1 MDRKN
6 FIEIFVLIISAF
18 IIIIVSNVFN
28 KNNYQEENIEIV
40 EIVEPE
46 HEFEYGIIIDSLII
60 IKDKVRRNQF
70 LADVLLKY
78 NVDYATIDKIAR
90 ASKPV
95 FDVRKI
101 RRGNNYSII
110 CSNDSINKLLYFVY
124 EKSPTK
130 YIVYDL
136 TDSICIYSG
145 EKEIETRIEKT
156 KGTIVNS
163 FWNAMIDNSCDPNL
177 ANELSEVF
185 AWTIDFFGIQ
195 KGDTYN
201 AIYEALYVDNKYIG
215 LGNIQAANINH
226 SGNDYFAFYYIQDSV
241 GDYFD
246 EEANSLMR
254 TFLKAPL
261 RYKRIS
267 SGYSHSRLH
276 PILKI
281 RRPHHGV
288 DYAAATG
295 TPVLTI
301 GDGVVIKKAYQKRGG
316 GNYLKIKHNGTYTTS
331 YMHLS
336 KYAKG
341 MKKGTRVK
349 QGDVIGYVGKTG
361 LATGPHLDFRV
372 YRNGKA
378 INPLKLKS
386 PPAKP
391 VDSSNLSEYRL
402 LKDSL
407 IQELNKI
414 NSDTLFV
421 QDDEEIL
428 QNEV

>member
-18 IIIIVSNVFN
+18 IIIIVSNVFT

-145 EKEIETRIEKT
+145 EKEIEIRIEKT

>member
-18 IIIIVSNVFN
+18 IIIIVSNVFT
-28 KNNYQEENIEIV
+28 KNNYQEENIELV
-40 EIVEPE
+40 EIVVHE

-70 LADVLLKY
+70 LSDILLKY

-95 FDVRKI
+95 FNVRKI

-145 EKEIETRIEKT
+145 EKEIEIRIEKT

-185 AWTIDFFGIQ
+185 AWSIDFFGIQ

-215 LGNIQAANINH
+215 LGNIQAAKINH
-226 SGNDYFAFYYIQDSV
+226 SGLDYFAFYYIQDSV

-246 EEANSLMR
+246 EESNSLMR

-372 YRNGKA
+372 FRNGKA

-391 VDSSNLSEYRL
+391 VDSINLSEYRL

-407 IQELNKI
+407 IQELNRI

>member
-1 MDRKN
+1 MLRKQ
-6 FIEIFVLIISAF
+6 FIEISILILSAF
-18 IIIIVSNVFN
+18 VIIIVSNSFN
-28 KNNYQEENIEIV
+28 KNEYQEDKIEIV
-40 EIVEPE
+40 EVVEPE
-46 HEFEYGIIIDSLII
+46 YVFEYGIIVDSLII
-60 IKDKVRRNQF
+60 IKDKVKKNQF
-70 LADVLLKY
+70 LSDILLKY
-78 NVDYATIDKIAR
+78 NVDYGTIDKIAR

-101 RRGNNYSII
+101 RRGNNYSVI
-110 CSNDSINKLLYFVY
+110 CSNDSLNSLLYFVY
-124 EKSPTK
+124 ENSPTK
-130 YIVYDL
+130 YFVYDL
-136 TDSICIYSG
+136 TDSVNIYSG
-145 EKEIETRIEKT
+145 EKKIETRIEKT
-156 KGTIVNS
+156 FGTIVSS
-163 FWNAMIDNSCDPNL
+163 FWNAMIENNCDPNL

-195 KGDTYN
+195 KGDDYK
-201 AIYEALYVDNKYIG
+201 AIYEALYVDDKYIG
-215 LGNIQAANINH
+215 LGNVLTAKINH
-226 SGNDYFAFYYIQDSV
+226 SGEDYFAFYFIQDSV

-261 RYKRIS
+261 RFRRIS

-288 DYAAATG
+288 DYAAPTG
-295 TPVLTI
+295 TPVHTI
-301 GDGVVIKKAYQKRGG
+301 GDGVVISRGYQKRGG
-316 GNYLKIKHNGTYTTS
+316 GNYLKIKHNGTYTTA

-391 VDSSNLSEYRL
+391 VDSINLVEYKII
-402 LKDSL
+402 KDSL
-407 IQELNKI
+407 IQELNNI

-428 QNEV
+428 QKEA

>member
-428 QNEV
+428 

>member
-1 MDRKN
+1 MLRKKLV
-6 FIEIFVLIISAF
+6 EIFVLILSAF
-18 IIIIVSNVFN
+18 IIIIISNSFD
-28 KNNYQEENIEIV
+28 KNEYQKDKIEIV
-40 EIVEPE
+40 ELVEPE
-46 HEFEYGIIIDSLII
+46 HVLEYGIIVDSLII
-60 IKDKVRRNQF
+60 IKDKVKRNQF
-70 LADVLLKY
+70 LSDILLKY
-78 NVDYATIDKIAR
+78 NVDYVIIDKIAR

-101 RRGNNYSII
+101 RRGNNYSVI
-110 CSNDSINKLLYFVY
+110 CSNDSLNSLLYFIY

-136 TDSICIYSG
+136 TDSVNIYSG
-145 EKEIETRIEKT
+145 EKKIEIRIENT
-156 KGTIVNS
+156 SGIIVSS
-163 FWNAMIDNSCDPNL
+163 FWNAMLDNNCDPNL

-195 KGDTYN
+195 KGDNYK
-201 AIYEALYVDNKYIG
+201 AIYEALYVDDKYIG
-215 LGNIQAANINH
+215 LGNVLTAKINH
-226 SGNDYFAFYYIQDSV
+226 SGEDHLGFYFIQDSV

-246 EEANSLMR
+246 EDANSLMR

-261 RYKRIS
+261 RFKRIS

-288 DYAAATG
+288 DYAAPTG
-295 TPVLTI
+295 TPVHTI
-301 GDGVVIKKAYQKRGG
+301 GDGVVVSRGYQKRGG

-372 YRNGKA
+372 YRNSKA
-378 INPLKLKS
+378 INPLKLRS

-391 VDSSNLSEYRL
+391 VDSVNLAEYKII
-402 LKDSL
+402 KDSL
-407 IQELNKI
+407 IQELNNM
-414 NSDTLFV
+414 NSDDQLV
-421 QDDEEIL
+421 KDEEKII
-428 QNEV
+428 QEDA

>member
-1 MDRKN
+1 
-6 FIEIFVLIISAF
+6 
-18 IIIIVSNVFN
+18 
-28 KNNYQEENIEIV
+28 
-40 EIVEPE
+40 
-46 HEFEYGIIIDSLII
+46 
-60 IKDKVRRNQF
+60 
-70 LADVLLKY
+70 
-78 NVDYATIDKIAR
+78 
-90 ASKPV
+90 
-95 FDVRKI
+95 
-101 RRGNNYSII
+101 
-110 CSNDSINKLLYFVY
+110 
-124 EKSPTK
+124 
-130 YIVYDL
+130 
-136 TDSICIYSG
+136 
-145 EKEIETRIEKT
+145 
-156 KGTIVNS
+156 
-163 FWNAMIDNSCDPNL
+163 
-177 ANELSEVF
+177 
-185 AWTIDFFGIQ
+185 
-195 KGDTYN
+195 
-201 AIYEALYVDNKYIG
+201 
-215 LGNIQAANINH
+215 
-226 SGNDYFAFYYIQDSV
+226 
-241 GDYFD
+241 
-246 EEANSLMR
+246 MR

-428 QNEV
+428 

>member
-6 FIEIFVLIISAF
+6 YIEIFILIIAAF
-18 IIIIVSNVFN
+18 IIIIISSVFN
-28 KNNYQEENIEIV
+28 KNDYQEEKLEPV

-46 HEFEYGIIIDSLII
+46 HEFEYGIIVDSLII
-60 IKDKVRRNQF
+60 IKDKVRKNQF
-70 LADVLLKY
+70 LSDILLKY
-78 NVDYATIDKIAR
+78 KVNYVTIDKIAR

-101 RRGNNYSII
+101 RRGNNYSVI

-136 TDSICIYSG
+136 TDSVCIYSG
-145 EKEIETRIEKT
+145 EKEIEIRIEKT
-156 KGTIVNS
+156 TGTIISS
-163 FWNAMIDNSCDPNL
+163 FWNAMLDNNCDPNL

-195 KGDTYN
+195 KGDIYN

-215 LGNIQAANINH
+215 LGNIQAAKINH
-226 SGNDYFAFYYIQDSV
+226 SGDDYFAFYFIQDSV

-267 SGYSHSRLH
+267 SRYSHSRMH

-301 GDGVVIKKAYQKRGG
+301 GDGIVVKRGYEKRGG

-336 KYAKG
+336 KYAQG
-341 MKKGTRVK
+341 MKKGARVK

-361 LATGPHLDFRV
+361 LATGPHLDFRI

-391 VDSSNLSEYRL
+391 VDSIKLTEYNI

-407 IQELNKI
+407 IRELNKI
-414 NSDTLFV
+414 YFKK
-421 QDDEEIL
+421 
-428 QNEV
+428 

>member
-1 MDRKN
+1 MAKKN
-6 FIEIFVLIISAF
+6 LTEIFVLILSAL
-18 IIIIVSNVFN
+18 IIIIISNVFI
-28 KNNYQEENIEIV
+28 KDKSQEDKIEIV
-40 EIVEPE
+40 ELIEPE
-46 HEFEYGIIIDSLII
+46 HTFEYGIIVDSLII
-60 IKDKVRRNQF
+60 IKDKVKRNQF
-70 LADVLLKY
+70 LSDILLKH
-78 NVDYATIDKIAR
+78 NVDYVTIDKIAR

-101 RRGNNYSII
+101 RRGNNYSVI
-110 CSNDSINKLLYFVY
+110 CSNDSLNSLLYFVY

-136 TDSICIYSG
+136 TDTVNIYSG
-145 EKEIETRIEKT
+145 EKEIEIRIEKT
-156 KGTIVNS
+156 TGTIVSS
-163 FWNAMIDNSCDPNL
+163 FWNAMLDNNCDPNL

-195 KGDTYN
+195 KGDNYK
-201 AIYEALYVDNKYIG
+201 AIYEALYVDDKYIG
-215 LGNIQAANINH
+215 LGNVLTAKINH
-226 SGNDYFAFYYIQDSV
+226 TGEDYLAFYFIQDSV

-261 RYKRIS
+261 RFRRIS

-281 RRPHHGV
+281 RRPHRGV
-288 DYAAATG
+288 DYAAPTG
-295 TPVLTI
+295 TPVHTI
-301 GDGVVIKKAYQKRGG
+301 GDGVVVAKGYEKRGG

-372 YRNGKA
+372 YRNSKA

-391 VDSSNLSEYRL
+391 VDSINLAKYKV

-407 IQELNKI
+407 IQELDNVVTDDQLVK
-414 NSDTLFV
+414 
-421 QDDEEIL
+421 DEEKNI
-428 QNEV
+428 QEDA

>member
-70 LADVLLKY
+70 LSDILLKY
-78 NVDYATIDKIAR
+78 NVDYTTIDKIAR

-95 FDVRKI
+95 FNVRKI

-428 QNEV
+428 